1 MRAGT
6 ILLMG
11 LAALGCQKPAPDSP
25 ESKAPDPEVTDGAE
39 AFWPHWRGPTGNG
52 VAPKADPPVNWGE
65 DKNVRWKLALPG
77 LGHSTPIVWRDRV
90 FVTAALSTGDPLP
103 PPAGHRDGEHDNLE
117 SVQRQKFMVIA
128 INRGD
133 GTIAWQRTVHEGV
146 PHETR
151 HQTGSFAS
159 HSPVTDGERVYASFG
174 SSGLYC
180 LDWDGR
186 PLWQKDFGRM
196 HSLHAHGE
204 GSSPA
209 LHGETLIVNWD
220 HEGASFLVALDK
232 RTGRERW
239 KTAREEITSWS
250 TPLVVD
256 HHGRPQVIVSATKRI
271 RGYDLSTGRVLWE
284 CGGLSQNVVASP
296 VAGDGIVIAGSSY
309 EKRAMLAIRLEGAQG
324 DLTGTDRVIWTR
336 DRNTPYVP
344 SPLLYE
350 GKLYF
355 FSHYQ
360 GILFCL
366 DAKTGVPHFG
376 PARLPEVTDFYASP
390 LGAAGRVYVIS
401 REGVTLVLKH
411 GPALEILAT
420 NRLDD
425 RFSAS
430 PVAVGGQL
438 FLRGER
444 RLYCISRE

>member
-1 MRAGT
+1 MWTCA
-6 ILLMG
+6 LLLG
-11 LAALGCQKPAPDSP
+11 LATFQAD
-25 ESKAPDPEVTDGAE
+25 EGAE

-52 VAPKADPPVNWGE
+52 VAPKADPPTEWSEKQNL
-65 DKNVRWKLALPG
+65 RWKVALPG

-90 FVTAALSTGDPLP
+90 FVTTALPFGDPLP
-103 PPAGHRDGEHDNLE
+103 PTAGLRDGEHDNQE
-117 SVQRQKFMVIA
+117 AVRRQKFVVIA
-128 INRGD
+128 INRKD
-133 GTIAWQRTVHEGV
+133 GTIAWQRTVKEEV
-146 PHETR
+146 PHETG

-174 SSGLYC
+174 SNGLYC
-180 LDWDGR
+180 LDWDGK
-186 PLWQKDFGRM
+186 PVWQKDFGQM

-220 HEGASFLVALDK
+220 HEGSSFVIALDK
-232 RTGRERW
+232 RTGKERW

-250 TPLVVD
+250 TPLVVE
-256 HHGRPQVIVSATKRI
+256 HGGKPQVIISATNRI
-271 RGYDLSTGRVLWE
+271 RGYDLATGQVLWE
-284 CGGLSQNVVASP
+284 CAGLSHNVVASP

-309 EKRAMLAIRLEGAQG
+309 EKKSMLAIRLEGAKG
-324 DLTGTDRVIWTR
+324 DITGTDHVLWSR

-344 SPLLYE
+344 SPLLY
-350 GKLYF
+350 GDMLYF

-366 DAKTGVPHFG
+366 DAKTGKAHYG
-376 PARLPEVTDFYASP
+376 PARLPEVSDFYASP
-390 LGAAGRVYVIS
+390 LGAAGRVYLTS

-425 RFSAS
+425 RFNAS

-444 RLYCISRE
+444 HLYCISKE